1 MLKVIVTTSKGFKI
15 FDEDVLYVEV
25 FYNGVKKYGHTADNV
40 EMGPKTKIVHRQ
52 IKDTAKK
59 RMELDPIDQATQFWL
74 DRVRIF
80 WANFFK

>member
-25 FYNGVKKYGHTADNV
+25 FYNGVKKYGHTRDHV
-40 EMGPKTKIVHRQ
+40 EIGPTTRIKQVQ

-74 DRVRIF
+74 DRVSIF